1 MCTIEKDFDCRSD
14 VVNSQKH
21 CMHIQYLNSREADD
35 ADRGSL
41 PMKTQNSE
49 IQHGQENE
57 LGEIVDELEDFLE
70 GIDLGLLDR
79 IALARIVDRLRQQS

>member
-1 MCTIEKDFDCRSD
+1 M
-14 VVNSQKH
+14 N
-21 CMHIQYLNSREADD
+21 IQLPNSREADD

-41 PMKTQNSE
+41 PMKTQNNE

-57 LGEIVDELEDFLE
+57 LGGIVDELEDFLE

-79 IALARIVDRLRQQS
+79 IVLARIVDRLRQQS